1 MVMLVL
7 AIPALDWLAGS
18 QVDRVEVLI
27 PSLRLAA
34 DFPLGMRQQMTL
46 PALALLA
53 GLPRISLPLFAM
65 FLQRLKLLGRAIL
78 RESRFRLR
86 LILHV

>member
-7 AIPALDWLAGS
+7 AIPALDWFAGS
-18 QVDRVEVLI
+18 QVDRVEILI
-27 PSLRLAA
+27 PSLRLAT
-34 DFPLGMRQQMTL
+34 DFPLGMRQQMAL
-46 PALALLA
+46 PTLALLA

-78 RESRFRLR
+78 RKSRFRLR

>member
-1 MVMLVL
+1 MLMLTV
-7 AIPALDWLAGS
+7 PALDGLTGC
-18 QVDRVEVLI
+18 QVDRVEILI
-27 PSLRLAA
+27 PSLRLATN
-34 DFPLGMRQQMTL
+34 FSLGMRHQMTL

-53 GLPRISLPLFAM
+53 GLACISLPLFPV